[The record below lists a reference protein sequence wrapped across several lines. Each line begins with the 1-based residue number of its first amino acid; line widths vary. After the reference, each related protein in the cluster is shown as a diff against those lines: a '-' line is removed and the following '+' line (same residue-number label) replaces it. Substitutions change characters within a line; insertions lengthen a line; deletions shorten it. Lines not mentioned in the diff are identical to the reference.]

1 MSTLEESPFPRNT
14 APELPWVLGPDT
26 SDMEPPSSFS
36 QNGPPALAS
45 EWLKSVLVS
54 FQRQNTC
61 ARGLSCQE
69 KGRCHACLSPEG
81 VWLWGVSLENSRIPQ
96 DHQAGE
102 HTVSQGADFWLCG
115 WKAHKFML
123 PEGEKVREGVPTRIP
138 FAFSVQNVCSKH
150 WLKRGYVIGGA
161 NVGLALLMT
170 FRLNDRGVS

>member
-1 MSTLEESPFPRNT
+1 MGSPSSGRAVLLVCLWRGQVGRDVSLVVTLEGN
-14 APELPWVLGPDT
+14 
-26 SDMEPPSSFS
+26 
-36 QNGPPALAS
+36 
-45 EWLKSVLVS
+45 
-54 FQRQNTC
+54 
-61 ARGLSCQE
+61 
-69 KGRCHACLSPEG
+69 
-81 VWLWGVSLENSRIPQ
+81 
-96 DHQAGE
+96 
-102 HTVSQGADFWLCG
+102 G